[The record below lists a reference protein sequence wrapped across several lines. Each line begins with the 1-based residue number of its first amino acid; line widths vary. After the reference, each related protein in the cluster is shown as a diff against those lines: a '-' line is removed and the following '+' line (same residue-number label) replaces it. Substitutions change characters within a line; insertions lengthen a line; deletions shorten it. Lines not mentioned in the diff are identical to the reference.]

1 MANKALRFTSRTQR
15 SSSQRYFVIDDPSWC
30 AAALLLVLTL
40 SSSAFFIDQTQL
52 VYLCVVDG
60 VLLLHGCYLRGKLM
74 SLIKLFV
81 VQLLVTCCLYLL
93 MQQSDRMLEGVMA
106 VCRLL
111 LAAIP
116 GWWLAM
122 SCSPERIAEVLN
134 WVMPVKWA
142 FVVAASISLLPFF
155 SREIQ
160 EIYAI
165 QRMRGANISAK
176 ALRNPRHWPEL
187 VHCILVPLLIQ
198 LLKLAKQMANAAK
211 LRQFDQRQKTTFW
224 RY

>member
-15 SSSQRYFVIDDPSWC
+15 GASQRYFVIDDPSWC

-60 VLLLHGCYLRGKLM
+60 MLLLHGCYLRGKLM

-93 MQQSDRMLEGVMA
+93 MQQSDRMLEGVLA

-142 FVVAASISLLPFF
+142 FVVAASISLLPFSPVKYRKYTLF
-155 SREIQ
+155 SVCAALTFPLKRC
-160 EIYAI
+160 AI
-165 QRMRGANISAK
+165 HAIGQSWCTA
-176 ALRNPRHWPEL
+176 
-187 VHCILVPLLIQ
+187 
-198 LLKLAKQMANAAK
+198 
-211 LRQFDQRQKTTFW
+211 FW
-224 RY
+224 CRC